1 MQSEK
6 EPHLLLTNVL
16 FSVRILISNRTVSS
30 FIISS
35 KQTAVFF
42 WQSIGAAL
50 VDGIIWEFAKSAKS
64 SKAAPE
70 DKKTLCGVKLFK
82 LWYFMFSVVH
92 VTEWNEQPSE
102 LNKLLV
108 LSIGK
113 SWFRFW
119 NPDFA
124 QNEMQKKKLSVR
136 NSITIFVVTYVSY
149 ITFDNTEWTF
159 RKLLLFA
166 SLRVIYK
173 LHGL

>member
-1 MQSEK
+1 MQLGK

-16 FSVRILISNRTVSS
+16 FSVRVLISNPTVSS

-82 LWYFMFSVVH
+82 LWYFMFGVVH

-108 LSIGK
+108 LSIVK

-124 QNEMQKKKLSVR
+124 QNEMQKKLSVR

-159 RKLLLFA
+159 RKFLPFA
-166 SLRVIYK
+166 SLRVIYE

>member
-1 MQSEK
+1 MQLEK
-6 EPHLLLTNVL
+6 EPHLHLTNVL
-16 FSVRILISNRTVSS
+16 FSVRVLISNPTVCS

-92 VTEWNEQPSE
+92 FTEWNEQPSE

-124 QNEMQKKKLSVR
+124 QNEMQKKIERS
-136 NSITIFVVTYVSY
+136 
-149 ITFDNTEWTF
+149 
-159 RKLLLFA
+159 
-166 SLRVIYK
+166 
-173 LHGL
+173 

>member
-1 MQSEK
+1 MQLEK
-6 EPHLLLTNVL
+6 EPHLHLTNVL

-42 WQSIGAAL
+42 WQSNGAAL

-64 SKAAPE
+64 SKAALE

-124 QNEMQKKKLSVR
+124 QNEMQKEIERS
-136 NSITIFVVTYVSY
+136 
-149 ITFDNTEWTF
+149 
-159 RKLLLFA
+159 
-166 SLRVIYK
+166 
-173 LHGL
+173 

>member
-1 MQSEK
+1 
-6 EPHLLLTNVL
+6 
-16 FSVRILISNRTVSS
+16 
-30 FIISS
+30 
-35 KQTAVFF
+35 
-42 WQSIGAAL
+42 
-50 VDGIIWEFAKSAKS
+50 
-64 SKAAPE
+64 
-70 DKKTLCGVKLFK
+70 
-82 LWYFMFSVVH
+82 MFSVVH

-108 LSIGK
+108 LLIGK